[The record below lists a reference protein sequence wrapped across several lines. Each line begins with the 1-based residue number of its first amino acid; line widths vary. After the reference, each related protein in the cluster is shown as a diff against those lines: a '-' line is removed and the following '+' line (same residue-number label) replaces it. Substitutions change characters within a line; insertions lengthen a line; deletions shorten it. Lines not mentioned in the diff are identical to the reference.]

1 MSNLEIIETEKALKG
16 IEGELYTYQE
26 WKNQGYQVQKGEK
39 AILTTKLWKQV
50 TKKIEGIETKKFYLV
65 NAALFTSEQVAPINN

>member
-1 MSNLEIIETEKALKG
+1 MSNLEIVETNKMLLG
-16 IEGELYTYQE
+16 IKGELYTYQE
-26 WKNQGYQVQKGEK
+26 WKQRGYQVQKGQK

-65 NAALFTSEQVAPINN
+65 NASLFHESQVQPIA